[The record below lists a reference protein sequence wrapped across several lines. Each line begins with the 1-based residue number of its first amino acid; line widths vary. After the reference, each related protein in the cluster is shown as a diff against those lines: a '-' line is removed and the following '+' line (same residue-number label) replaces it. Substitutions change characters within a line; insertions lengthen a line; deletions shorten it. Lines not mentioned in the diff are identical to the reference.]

1 MKKALIIVL
10 ALLVAFG
17 TAAFAGGS
25 KEEKKV
31 EPAKT
36 EPAKTAPVKAVE
48 MKLGHYAAEGH
59 PGDKA
64 SKMFAEKIA
73 ARTGGAVK
81 ISVYPNNTLGS
92 PPELLEQN
100 ILGAIDLSLPTQG
113 ALDKYTKK
121 FATVMLPF
129 VFRDYAHAYKV
140 LDNDFKDWAAPD
152 LDKQGLVFLSNWEW
166 GFRNLTNNTR
176 PINSVEDVK
185 GLKIRTPPEIQLQ
198 AAMEGCGAVVT
209 KIAFNELYMAL
220 KQNVVDGEENP
231 IAVIYSNKYY
241 EVQKHLALTRHVY
254 NSMVHVMSKKSWE
267 KITPDQQKI
276 VMEESKI
283 AGDYMRKEIQDQEAG
298 LVAELEKKGMQV
310 TRPDTS
316 KFKAAMAG
324 AYKTISDYAGKENVE
339 TFLKMVEKY

>member
-1 MKKALIIVL
+1 MKRATIIVL
-10 ALLVAFG
+10 SLLMVFG
-17 TAAFAGGS
+17 SAAFAGGS
-25 KEEKKV
+25 KEEKKA
-31 EPAKT
+31 EPA
-36 EPAKTAPVKAVE
+36 PQQQAPAPVKAVE
-48 MKLGHYAAEGH
+48 MKFGHYAAVGH

-64 SKMFAEKIA
+64 SNMFAEKIA
-73 ARTGGAVK
+73 ARTNGAVK
-81 ISVYPNNTLGS
+81 IAVYPNNQLGA

-140 LDNDFKDWAAPD
+140 LDNDFKEWAAPD

-166 GFRNLTNNTR
+166 GFRNLTNNLR

-220 KQNVVDGEENP
+220 KQNVVDGQENP
-231 IAVIYSNKYY
+231 IAVIHSNKYY
-241 EVQKHLALTRHVY
+241 EVQKHLALTKHVY
-254 NSMVHVMSKKSWE
+254 NSMVHVMSKKSWD
-267 KITPDQQKI
+267 KINADQRKI
-276 VMEESKI
+276 FMEESKI
-283 AGDYMRKEIQDQEAG
+283 AGDYMRKEIQDQESG
-298 LVAELEKKGMQV
+298 LVADLEKKGMQV

-324 AYKTISDYAGKENVE
+324 AYKTISDYAGKENVD